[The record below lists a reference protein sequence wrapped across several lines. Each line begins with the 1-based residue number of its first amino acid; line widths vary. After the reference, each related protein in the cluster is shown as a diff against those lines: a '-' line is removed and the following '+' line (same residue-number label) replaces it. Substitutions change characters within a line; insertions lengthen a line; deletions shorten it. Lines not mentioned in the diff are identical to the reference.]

1 MSEAAQTDRILTIP
15 NVLSF
20 LRIALI
26 PVFVALIVD
35 PDTTR
40 AGLVLF
46 VIVVATDWVDGALA
60 RATGQVSE
68 LGKILDPVADRLAIA
83 AGLIA
88 LVIVDAF
95 PLWAALLILIRDV
108 AVLIAGLVLL
118 SKRRT
123 RIDVRPIGKVA
134 TFALMAS
141 IACIAWGNLGYA
153 LAPAAL
159 VIGWAFFA
167 VGIVEYYVATV
178 LYVGDL
184 RRAWRGRRPPR
195 RPERGRTVPRDVLRS
210 SRTSRHGET
219 AHRGA
224 EEKQMEFPEDLRYTK
239 EHEWVR
245 DEGRAGSAS
254 ASPTSRRTRSA
265 TSCTSTFPRRERR

>member
-1 MSEAAQTDRILTIP
+1 MVAQADTDRILTIP
-15 NVLSF
+15 NVISF

-46 VIVVATDWVDGALA
+46 VFVVATDWVDGTLA
-60 RATGQVSE
+60 RATGQVSD
-68 LGKILDPVADRLAIA
+68 LGKVLDPVADRLAIA
-83 AGLIA
+83 AGLIS

-108 AVLIAGLVLL
+108 AVLVAGLVLL
-118 SKRRT
+118 STRRT
-123 RIDVRPIGKVA
+123 RIDVRYIGKVA

-141 IACIAWGNLGYA
+141 IAAIAWGNLGYP

-159 VIGWAFFA
+159 VCGWAFYA

-184 RRAWRGRRPPR
+184 RRAWRGPP
-195 RPERGRTVPRDVLRS
+195 
-210 SRTSRHGET
+210 H
-219 AHRGA
+219 
-224 EEKQMEFPEDLRYTK
+224 
-239 EHEWVR
+239 
-245 DEGRAGSAS
+245 
-254 ASPTSRRTRSA
+254 RSA
-265 TSCTSTFPRRERR
+265 EPAA